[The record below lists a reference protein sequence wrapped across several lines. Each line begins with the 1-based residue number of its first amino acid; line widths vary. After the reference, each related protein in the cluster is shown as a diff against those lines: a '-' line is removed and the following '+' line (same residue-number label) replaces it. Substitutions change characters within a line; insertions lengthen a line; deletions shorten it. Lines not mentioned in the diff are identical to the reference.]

1 MVFECCKHLRKVP
14 SAAPLDLIPESWRR
28 IVVTPSGIY
37 RQYYEICAM
46 NELKGSI
53 VLYEQLISVS
63 TKKNLNEWNGLPLD
77 MHLINSCAI
86 MG

>member
-1 MVFECCKHLRKVP
+1 M
-14 SAAPLDLIPESWRR
+14 
-28 IVVTPSGIY
+28 VVTPSGID

-53 VLYEQLISVS
+53 VLYEQLMSVS
-63 TKKNLNEWNGLPLD
+63 TKKNLNEWKGLPLD
-77 MHLINSCAI
+77 MYLIDSYAI